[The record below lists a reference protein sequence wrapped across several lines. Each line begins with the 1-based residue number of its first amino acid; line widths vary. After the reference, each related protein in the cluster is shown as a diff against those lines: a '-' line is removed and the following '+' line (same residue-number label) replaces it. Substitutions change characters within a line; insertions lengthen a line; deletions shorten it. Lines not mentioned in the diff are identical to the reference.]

1 MTSKGIRAAIAEAA
15 VQVPDEAPEEI
26 LQEILGYLQALQAA
40 DKEKLARLRQ
50 FYKNIEEDKN
60 LLLRLAQ

>member
-1 MTSKGIRAAIAEAA
+1 MSTIQIKAAIVDAA
-15 VQVPDEAPEEI
+15 TRIPDEAPEEL
-26 LQEILGYLQALQAA
+26 LQEVLEFLRALHGA
-40 DKEKLARLRQ
+40 DQEKLVRIRQ

>member
-1 MTSKGIRAAIAEAA
+1 MTTIQIKAAIVDAA
-15 VQVPDEAPEEI
+15 NRIPDEAPEEL
-26 LQEILGYLQALQAA
+26 LQEVLEFLRALREA
-40 DKEKLARLRQ
+40 DQEKLVRLRQ